1 MADVKKIATRESY
14 GNTLKELA
22 AEGHEDLVVL
32 DADLAA
38 ATKTGMFRKAY
49 PDRHFDC
56 GIAEENMMGVAAGLS
71 TMGYVPFVSSFAMF
85 AAGRAFEQVR
95 NSIGYPHLNVK
106 IGATHGGISV
116 GEDGAS
122 HQCCEDFALMRSIPG
137 MTVICPADDVEARAA
152 VRAAYA
158 MEGPVY
164 LRFGRLAVPV
174 FHDAENYHFEIGKGE
189 QIRLVLTSLFAG
201 GHVLI
206 DDIPGVGKTTMALA
220 FSKALSLRY
229 NRVQFTPDVMPSDI
243 TGFTLYNKEA
253 GRMEYQPGAVLC
265 NLFLADELN
274 RATSRTQSA
283 LLEAMEE
290 GQVTVDGVSHP
301 VPQPFLVIATQNPA
315 GASGTQLL
323 PDSQLDRFMVKLSL
337 GYPEPQDELRM
348 LRRKQKGNPLD
359 GVQQALDK
367 AGLAAL
373 RAQTDQVYVSDDVLD
388 YIVRLVAGTRTL
400 PELVQGASPRAT
412 LAVAA
417 MAKAAALA
425 RGADYVT
432 PADVRRIFHCT
443 VAHRLIPAPQ
453 TRDVDALLD
462 DLMRSISAPQLK

>member
-1 MADVKKIATRESY
+1 MAGIGKVMDEVKKAVVGKDAVLLRAV
-14 GNTLKELA
+14 LA
-22 AEGHEDLVVL
+22 IL
-32 DADLAA
+32 
-38 ATKTGMFRKAY
+38 
-49 PDRHFDC
+49 
-56 GIAEENMMGVAAGLS
+56 
-71 TMGYVPFVSSFAMF
+71 
-85 AAGRAFEQVR
+85 
-95 NSIGYPHLNVK
+95 
-106 IGATHGGISV
+106 
-116 GEDGAS
+116 
-122 HQCCEDFALMRSIPG
+122 
-137 MTVICPADDVEARAA
+137 
-152 VRAAYA
+152 
-158 MEGPVY
+158 
-164 LRFGRLAVPV
+164 
-174 FHDAENYHFEIGKGE
+174 
-189 QIRLVLTSLFAG
+189 AG
-201 GHVLI
+201 GHILLEDV
-206 DDIPGVGKTTMALA
+206 PGVGKTTMALA
-220 FSKALSLRY
+220 FSKALGLRY
-229 NRVQFTPDVMPSDI
+229 NRMQFTPDVLPSDV
-243 TGFTLYNKEA
+243 TGFSLYNKA
-253 GRMEYQPGAVLC
+253 VGKMEYQPGAVLC

-274 RATSRTQSA
+274 RATSRTQAA

-290 GQVTVDGVSHP
+290 GQVTVDGVTHALP
-301 VPQPFLVIATQNPA
+301 RPFIVIATQNPA

-373 RAQTDQVYVSDDVLD
+373 RAQTDQVYVSDEVLD

-443 VAHRLIPAPQ
+443 VAHRLIPASQ